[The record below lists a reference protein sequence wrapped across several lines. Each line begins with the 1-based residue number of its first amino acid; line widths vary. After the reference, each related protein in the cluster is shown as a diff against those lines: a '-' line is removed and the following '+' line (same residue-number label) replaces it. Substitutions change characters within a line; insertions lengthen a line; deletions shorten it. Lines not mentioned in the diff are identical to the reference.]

1 MRGET
6 STIRF
11 AEAKKLLDYGFSN
24 FEYLQYGHKGDTA
37 KNILVN
43 KGTLKNVEVTF
54 ESDCRKPYSKR
65 SICKHCNYY
74 IITRNSECTYK

>member
-6 STIRF
+6 SAIRF

-24 FEYLQYGHKGDTA
+24 FEYFQYGHKGDTA
-37 KNILVN
+37 KNILIN
-43 KGTLKNVEVTF
+43 KGTLKNVEVIF

-65 SICKHCNYY
+65 SVCKYCNYN
-74 IITRNSECTYK
+74 ITSRDGKCTYK